1 MGGGML
7 DFDAALENRS
17 PQAGERTV
25 LRVRVSNA
33 GADVNGDAR
42 VRISAPPSLT
52 LVAASPFANRG
63 PSRDEVAFVIPS
75 PLRAETYE
83 LDVDV
88 YALDAGD
95 AEIALQLECEG
106 ILREASVRCVV
117 RTAPAFA
124 PDANSLELFEAE
136 ADAGA
141 MICGRA
147 IVTNTGYACATIVA
161 FRAEGD
167 LLEVGF
173 DAEMPFVIEG
183 GTRRIVAVRARVPA
197 TATDG
202 SRQTFHAFCV
212 TEEGAYA
219 LGSAHV
225 IATSRPRLEG
235 SIEPFEYSDIA
246 VAPGERV
253 HWRMY
258 LMNAGGADADLTL
271 ALHVS
276 GGVYQAGS
284 SRLDGARVIDAGGAS
299 PLWSHD
305 GIRIEGLPA
314 GSGLCLE
321 FATLADAGTS
331 MHILAR
337 ACCDGR
343 ETLFESP
350 AIALADRGEAA
361 SFPFRVHGVDA
372 RRDGVPALEM
382 AVAPAALRMYRT
394 NSAVFEP
401 PAASYLASL
410 DGLMR
415 HLWALAVLCADACDD
430 PDVGPSLS
438 FNRVALR
445 SVFDR
450 LAIKLRMPH
459 YPVRADDVLDPLA
472 DDALA
477 ACGIR
482 GDSLGLRL
490 ARAAELIAAERE
502 EYPELGAYRGALR
515 ATLEGL
521 RDEALLDALVVAQP
535 ELDARLDAVVEYET
549 GVRV

>member
-1 MGGGML
+1 ML

-33 GADVNGDAR
+33 GADVSGDAR
-42 VRISAPPSLT
+42 VRITAPPSLA

-63 PSRDEVAFVIPS
+63 PSRDQVAFVLPS

-106 ILREASVRCVV
+106 TLREASVHCVV
-117 RTAPAFA
+117 RTAAAF
-124 PDANSLELFEAE
+124 ANSLELFEAD

-141 MICGRA
+141 LICGRA
-147 IVTNTGYACATIVA
+147 IVTNTGYARATIVG

-167 LLEVGF
+167 LLDVAF
-173 DAEMPFVIEG
+173 DANMPIVIEG
-183 GTRRIVAVRARVPA
+183 GARRIVAVRARVPA
-197 TATDG
+197 TASDG
-202 SRQTFHAFCV
+202 SRQTLRAFCV

-225 IATSRPRLEG
+225 LATSRPRLEG

-299 PLWSHD
+299 ALWSRE

-321 FATLADAGTS
+321 FATLADAGTT
-331 MHILAR
+331 MHVLAR

-350 AIALADRGEAA
+350 AIALADPGEAA
-361 SFPFRVHGVDA
+361 SFPFRVHGVAA

-382 AVAPAALRMYRT
+382 ALAPAAPRMYRT
-394 NSAVFEP
+394 NSAAFEP
-401 PAASYLASL
+401 PAARYLASL
-410 DGLMR
+410 EGLMR
-415 HLWALAVLCADACDD
+415 HLWALAILCADGCDD
-430 PDVGPSLS
+430 PDIRPPLS
-438 FNRVALR
+438 FNRIALR

-459 YPVRADDVLDPLA
+459 YPVRADDVLDPA
-472 DDALA
+472 AGDALA
-477 ACGIR
+477 ACGIH
-482 GDSLGLRL
+482 GESLGLRL
-490 ARAAELIAAERE
+490 ARAADLIAPERE
-502 EYPELGAYRGALR
+502 EYPELGAYRDALR

-521 RDEALLDALVVAQP
+521 RDEALIDALIVAQP
-535 ELDARLDAVVEYET
+535 ELDARLDAVVECET